1 MIEKTTL
8 IKELASYVGKIKRVI
23 GRMQRGRVR
32 LTVQGEKATVR
43 IEMTSRGKY
52 YKVRAC
58 EG

>member
-23 GRMQRGRVR
+23 GRVQRGHVR

-43 IEMTSRGKY
+43 IEMTSHDKY